1 MAVIDVPQLPP
12 LLFNKNGKYTYVCT
26 YKNHWDPKLGRSVRT
41 KGENVTVGKILGGEL
56 TGRIIWAEDFIKQFH
71 ILSVLKT
78 ERVVDKFKSK
88 GKLTRYKL
96 GFSQADELEDIEDNT
111 LFVRK
116 AKELRVV
123 HAGATWLLD
132 EVIADTPL
140 SKALRDTFNTCNST
154 QKLLSL
160 AYFKI
165 LEPEK
170 AMYLYEDFALA
181 TRLPYHRP
189 LDIGCITRFLQ
200 HVDSAKLDK
209 FFVKLNQYCIYEE
222 EKQKNNDYY
231 ALDSTSISTCAK
243 ELDFSEWGHNKDG
256 DLLKQIN
263 IVMLVNQKTG
273 CPLYYRVYSG
283 ATPDVST
290 VSHLLKEY
298 CSMGF
303 NRSAILVADR
313 GYGSVKNIHHLYQ
326 DNQSFLLNMRT
337 CFSICKN
344 LIVKNLNAL
353 LDDCNYSLPLS
364 QSVVTEKL
372 KWNYP
377 LNRNTNTKRARLKG
391 DMYVHIYLNHELR
404 NSAEDTFR
412 STLANLL
419 DKKKTDEKSL
429 TQEEKD
435 FLEKYTSTDDN
446 GGVFV
451 SSTAKFEYM
460 LGKGVRVLVS
470 DIISD
475 PVEADRAYRERN
487 EVELGFRKLKDFT
500 GAKRLHISSS
510 ETLTG
515 KIFVHFLACSILC
528 MLRSKIDKAKDEG
541 KSLPYDST
549 VKMLSALSNITQ
561 TIFPDGGYFSEVV
574 GNKKDLLKALDI
586 ELPESEMNVV
596 YEEDENAENAED
608 YVDD

>member
-1 MAVIDVPQLPP
+1 M
-12 LLFNKNGKYTYVCT
+12 
-26 YKNHWDPKLGRSVRT
+26 
-41 KGENVTVGKILGGEL
+41 
-56 TGRIIWAEDFIKQFH
+56 
-71 ILSVLKT
+71 LKT

-96 GFSQADELEDIEDNT
+96 EFSQADEIEDIEDNT

-140 SKALRDTFNTCNST
+140 SKALRDTFNTYNST

-209 FFVKLNQYCIYEE
+209 FFEKLNQYCIYEE
-222 EKQKNNDYY
+222 EKQKNNVYY

-298 CSMGF
+298 CRIGF

-353 LDDCNYSLPLS
+353 LDDCNYSLSLS

-377 LNRNTNTKRARLKG
+377 LNCNTNTKRARLKG

-412 STLANLL
+412 STLAKLL

-435 FLEKYTSTDDN
+435 FLEKHTSTDDN

-451 SSTAKFEYM
+451 SSSAKFEYM
-460 LGKGVRVLVS
+460 LGKGFRVLVS

-487 EVELGFRKLKDFT
+487 EVELGLRKLKDFT
-500 GAKRLHISSS
+500 GARRLHISSS
-510 ETLTG
+510 KTLTG
-515 KIFVHFLACSILC
+515 KIFVHFLAFSILC
-528 MLRSKIDKAKDEG
+528 MLRCKIVKAKDEG
-541 KSLPYDST
+541 KSLPYDSS

-574 GNKKDLLKALDI
+574 GKKKDLLKALDI

-596 YEEDENAENAED
+596 YEEDENAED

>member
-298 CSMGF
+298 CRMGF

-487 EVELGFRKLKDFT
+487 EIELGFRKLKDFT
-500 GAKRLHISSS
+500 GARRLHISSS
-510 ETLTG
+510 KTLTG

-528 MLRSKIDKAKDEG
+528 MFRCKIDKAKDEG

-574 GNKKDLLKALDI
+574 GKKKDLLKALDI

-596 YEEDENAENAED
+596 YEEDENAQKAED